1 MSPRPEATQD
11 AMPKPPDAPDAGD
24 TQADQGSHD
33 TQASAA
39 TTSAAGQG
47 RGDIVQP
54 RLGPVG
60 WLRWVWRQLTSMRT
74 ALLLLLLLAVA
85 AIPGSTFPQRSLDA
99 TRTADWIDRHPTAGP
114 ILDKLGFFE
123 VYAAPWFAAVYLLL
137 LVSLV
142 GCVLPRSKK
151 HWREVR
157 SAPPRTPR
165 RLERLPSHATLEVD
179 TSAQEVLETARA
191 ALKRRRYRVHAHDAT
206 TLSAEKGHLKE
217 TGNLFFHIGLVGVII
232 GVAVGQLWGFKG
244 DVIVPTGGT
253 FANALINYDTFQPGP
268 QVDPAELKPFTLR
281 LDSFDARFETQ
292 VQSKGQLG
300 MPRDFTAH
308 VTFTP
313 EPGAA
318 PQQRVVRVNGP
329 LETGGGTV
337 YLLGNGY
344 APRVTVRGPTGEVIY
359 SAATPFLARDNNY
372 TSVGAIKAPG
382 AGAQD
387 LGFSG
392 FFNPTSVIDEQGPH
406 SIFPQPVDPE
416 LVLTAFE
423 GSIFP
428 KDGGPQS
435 VYTLDTSE
443 MTQLEEDG
451 QPALI
456 RIKPGQTAQLPG
468 GKGSITFDGI
478 ERFAGLSIRA
488 DPGKTF
494 TLVCS
499 LLSLAGL
506 IASLVVRR
514 RRVFVRVAPAGA
526 SGDTGSGPARS
537 VVQVGGLTKDDDG
550 HDESMGEELDAL
562 LAALPGDGTTETKD
576 PA

>member
-1 MSPRPEATQD
+1 MTQD
-11 AMPKPPDAPDAGD
+11 AIQETGATRPEPDAKPER
-24 TQADQGSHD
+24 
-33 TQASAA
+33 
-39 TTSAAGQG
+39 G
-47 RGDIVQP
+47 RPGGRDHRDIVQP

-60 WLRWVWRQLTSMRT
+60 WMRWAWRQLTNMRT

-99 TRTADWIDRHPTAGP
+99 SRTADWIDRHPTAGP
-114 ILDKLGFFE
+114 ILDRLGFFE

-142 GCVLPRSKK
+142 GCVLPRSAK
-151 HWREVR
+151 HWRELR

-165 RLERLPSHATLEVD
+165 RLERLPSYEQVEVD
-179 TSAQEVLETARA
+179 TAPEAALEAARE
-191 ALKRRRYRVHAHDAT
+191 ALKRRRYRVHSHDDT
-206 TLSAEKGHLKE
+206 TVSGEKGYLKE
-217 TGNLFFHIGLVGVII
+217 TGNLLFHIGLVGVII
-232 GVAVGQLWGFKG
+232 GVAVGQLWGFRG
-244 DVIVPTGGT
+244 DVIVPTGST
-253 FANALINYDTFQPGP
+253 FANALINYDSFQPGP

-281 LDSFDARFETQ
+281 LDSFDARFEEQ
-292 VQSKGQLG
+292 VRSRGQLG

-313 EPGAA
+313 EPGAD

-344 APRVTVRGPTGEVIY
+344 APRVTVRGPTGEVVY

-372 TSVGAIKAPG
+372 TSVGAIKVPG
-382 AGAQD
+382 AGAHD

-406 SIFPQPVDPE
+406 SIFPQPVNPE

-443 MTQLEEDG
+443 MTQLQDKG
-451 QPALI
+451 QSALL
-456 RIKPGQTAQLPG
+456 RIKPGQTVDLPG

-499 LLSLAGL
+499 LLALAGL

-514 RRVFVRVAPAGA
+514 RRVFVRVAGAGVA
-526 SGDTGSGPARS
+526 DATAEPSATGRS

-550 HDESMGEELDAL
+550 HDESMGEELQAL
-562 LAALPGDGTTETKD
+562 LAALSGDRLKDTKD